1 MACRAA
7 STARFSPLARPM
19 PMSAEPASFMI
30 ARTSA
35 KSWLMRP
42 GTVMMSLMPWT
53 PWRRTSS
60 TTRKASR
67 MLVFFWTTSLSRSLG
82 IVISASTW
90 ALSSSAAFSATSL
103 RLLPSNA
110 NGLVTTPIVSAPPS
124 LAICATTGAAPEPVP
139 PPSPAV
145 MKTMSESAS
154 AWAIFS
160 ESSSADALP
169 DRRVAAGAEPA
180 GDLVADADLV
190 RRVGLEERLG
200 IRVAGDELDAHH
212 LGPDHPVDG
221 VAAAAAD
228 PDDADQREVLGIGT
242 QRTSGSP
249 PVTLGGPGVDRR
261 GSVCWP
267 VGGGL
272 RRGPGRRSFCSGPP
286 RVHGSIA
293 LDRQRWTSASEHV
306 GGGAVRRDTGRS
318 SRGSRRS
325 AGRDGGTPGRSG
337 PGTKR
342 KARYETP
349 VRSPAVAG
357 LAIPVGWNM
366 TCSVERTNGRTT
378 IPSTSSDAK
387 RNAGGARGRW
397 SALTLTQRRSLGRR

>member
-1 MACRAA
+1 MAIRAA
-7 STARFSPLARPM
+7 STARFSPVARPM

-82 IVISASTW
+82 IVMSASTW

-145 MKTMSESAS
+145 MKTMSESR
-154 AWAIFS
+154 
-160 ESSSADALP
+160 ERLGDLLGVLLGRALA

-180 GDLVADADLV
+180 GDLVADPDLV
-190 RRVGLEERLG
+190 RRVRLEERLR

-212 LGPDHPVDG
+212 LGPDHPVDRI
-221 VAAAAAD
+221 APATPD
-228 PDDADQREVLGIGT
+228 PDDADQREVLGVGA
-242 QRTSGSP
+242 QRHRSSSRRP
-249 PVTLGGPGVDRR
+249 SAGVDAFSRPDPDDSWGR
-261 GSVCWP
+261 AGVLWIGSEYSADP
-267 VGGGL
+267 ADADKPPSTA
-272 RRGPGRRSFCSGPP
+272 PGRREARLRCGPAP
-286 RVHGSIA
+286 PGAGGVR
-293 LDRQRWTSASEHV
+293 ASPAY
-306 GGGAVRRDTGRS
+306 GKMLRRASRS
-318 SRGSRRS
+318 RPSPPPPARTRS
-325 AGRDGGTPGRSG
+325 AA
-337 PGTKR
+337 
-342 KARYETP
+342 ARP
-349 VRSPAVAG
+349 R
-357 LAIPVGWNM
+357 
-366 TCSVERTNGRTT
+366 
-378 IPSTSSDAK
+378 
-387 RNAGGARGRW
+387 
-397 SALTLTQRRSLGRR
+397 